1 MSSVVKTAFKNV
13 VGKLTDSSD
22 VHTTFKQIMLR
33 TVGNRDYSI
42 QEVMHHLLSLKCI
55 STSFEVVTV
64 SLDGSRRIN
73 MSGSQQSCTEPSILD
88 IYSQRERY
96 LDVDPKIVNYNFV
109 KFVSIFILKGKKL
122 ARRSKDVIVKTY
134 PNYSSSPANEHYG
147 LFCKY
152 QLLKYKPWKGTPN
165 MAWNNLEQNDEA
177 FITSWKQFLSCEQS
191 KQLVPNWES
200 KWKMPIAT

>member
-1 MSSVVKTAFKNV
+1 M
-13 VGKLTDSSD
+13 
-22 VHTTFKQIMLR
+22 
-33 TVGNRDYSI
+33 
-42 QEVMHHLLSLKCI
+42 
-55 STSFEVVTV
+55 
-64 SLDGSRRIN
+64 
-73 MSGSQQSCTEPSILD
+73 
-88 IYSQRERY
+88 
-96 LDVDPKIVNYNFV
+96 
-109 KFVSIFILKGKKL
+109 FILKGKKL

-134 PNYSSSPANEHYG
+134 PNCSSSPANEHYG

-200 KWKMPIAT
+200 KMEDANSYLVPVDNSETPG